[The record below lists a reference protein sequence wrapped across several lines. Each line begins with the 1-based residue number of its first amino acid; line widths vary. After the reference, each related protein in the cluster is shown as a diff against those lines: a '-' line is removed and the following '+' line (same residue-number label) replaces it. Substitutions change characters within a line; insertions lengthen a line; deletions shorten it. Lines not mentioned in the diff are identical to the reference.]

1 MACLLGHVSLGVD
14 DLAASGRFYDAMLG
28 AIGATRLYTMEQ
40 AIAWGRKWPEFWIG
54 TPIDDQPAA
63 VGNGTH
69 VAFMATDRGQVDAA
83 YAAGLAAGGSSAS
96 PEPCFRNILHAL
108 PPQSL
113 ARRRL
118 GVTSFAPHAYMRFS
132 EKCGLCQASARPMG
146 ARWLGWPRCCSPTSS
161 WARVWRRWFSPL
173 S

>member
-83 YAAGLAAGGSSAS
+83 YAAGLAAGGTD
-96 PEPCFRNILHAL
+96 N
-108 PPQSL
+108 
-113 ARRRL
+113 
-118 GVTSFAPHAYMRFS
+118 GAP
-132 EKCGLCQASARPMG
+132 G
-146 ARWLGWPRCCSPTSS
+146 PRAEYGEGYYAAFLRDPFGNKVEVHCISTP
-161 WARVWRRWFSPL
+161 RGD
-173 S
+173 